1 MFCTF
6 CFRSPLETLIRI
18 HTFFFDMVQCIFV
31 FPISVYLPR
40 YQRFLNTLLLFLTRR
55 YHYESLL
62 SLYIAFLVK
71 SGRVGAGTKKRNS
84 DRGGA
89 ARVGAGSE
97 KSSPFRPLIHIKTR
111 VSNILLPRYSDVLS
125 YYFILNFKKVS
136 VSTLFS
142 IYRQKLSDTYS
153 SFFCAFVG
161 SENDE

>member
-1 MFCTF
+1 MSNEIGYISLPLCYIVHKTSPLYILIHFTYENKVYKYTLLVGNKMFCTF

-71 SGRVGAGTKKRNS
+71 SGRGGEKFFRGGSVRGRKKEIQIGAGR
-84 DRGGA
+84 RGSRRGA
-89 ARVGAGSE
+89 
-97 KSSPFRPLIHIKTR
+97 KNP
-111 VSNILLPRYSDVLS
+111 PRFGL
-125 YYFILNFKKVS
+125 
-136 VSTLFS
+136 
-142 IYRQKLSDTYS
+142 
-153 SFFCAFVG
+153 
-161 SENDE
+161 